1 MPAGITIWHK
11 LLVWWVLL
19 NLMFWGLKMKHFWTL
34 HGTKQINFKY
44 DITRLREKAMMKE
57 TKRAHLPCPRWQWKL
72 FKWITSSLLF
82 PSAIFQH
89 RHTPM
94 CLLISKHGDHLFQR
108 VWKRKRELLR
118 MKEYLPTYLV
128 KIAFSAYKVK
138 VKSLSPVQ
146 LCDPMDCSLSGSSI
160 HGILQARV
168 LEWTAISFSRGSS
181 QPRNRTRVSRIA
193 GRLFT
198 VWATREVFIK
208 WKHH

>member
-1 MPAGITIWHK
+1 
-11 LLVWWVLL
+11 
-19 NLMFWGLKMKHFWTL
+19 MKHFWIL

-44 DITRLREKAMMKE
+44 DITRLKEKAMMKE
-57 TKRAHLPCPRWQWKL
+57 RKWAHSPCPRWQWKL

-108 VWKRKRELLR
+108 VWKRKRKLLR

-146 LCDPMDCSLSGSSI
+146 LCNTMDCSLPGFLCPWASPGRNTGVAC
-160 HGILQARV
+160 HALLQGIFLTQ
-168 LEWTAISFSRGSS
+168 ISNVYLIS
-181 QPRNRTRVSRIA
+181 
-193 GRLFT
+193 LLH
-198 VWATREVFIK
+198 W
-208 WKHH
+208 